1 MRMRSLNGTQHQKRR
16 SDAGK
21 LSLFFLLPS
30 CCLLLAP
37 GFCLAESTASRNRA
51 GNELFEQGKYAE
63 AGKAYL
69 DAQVQDPGRPELSY
83 NLGNSLIKQK
93 QYKDAMKW
101 LAQAMQKA
109 DKGLQQQAWYNAGN
123 ALYEM
128 GSYQDAI
135 QSYIQAL
142 RLNPGD
148 RDAKHNLE
156 LAWRKLDQQ
165 KENQAKD
172 PKQNPGD
179 DKTDNQNQQGA
190 GNQPQP
196 KPDQEKGQGDQE
208 KQDRNQPANPQSTQV
223 DGQNGNFSKER
234 ALQILDALQNQELA
248 EQKKLLERI
257 AARRKATGK
266 DW

>member
-1 MRMRSLNGTQHQKRR
+1 MRVKIQSGARPRKQTAIRWAASCFL
-16 SDAGK
+16 
-21 LSLFFLLPS
+21 LSCFLLPVS
-30 CCLLLAP
+30 
-37 GFCLAESTASRNRA
+37 GFCFSESTPSRNRA
-51 GNELFEQGKYAE
+51 GNKLFEQGKYAE

-69 DAQVQDPGRPELSY
+69 EAQVQDPGRPELSY
-83 NLGNSLIKQK
+83 NLGNTLIKQK

-109 DKGLQQQAWYNAGN
+109 DRGLQQQAWYNAGN

-128 GSYQDAI
+128 GSFQDAI

-165 KENQAKD
+165 KQNQSKD
-172 PKQNPGD
+172 KEQNQGD
-179 DKTDNQNQQGA
+179 NKPDNQNQQGA
-190 GNQPQP
+190 GNQPKP

-208 KQDRNQPANPQSTQV
+208 KQDRNQPANPQSTQA
-223 DGQNGNFSKER
+223 DQQNGNFSKER

-248 EQKKLLERI
+248 DQKKLLER
-257 AARRKATGK
+257 AVRRKATGK

>member
-1 MRMRSLNGTQHQKRR
+1 MIRETIS
-16 SDAGK
+16 GK
-21 LSLFFLLPS
+21 QPLYISGFRFPAFFFLLS
-30 CCLLLAP
+30 GFGLLAS
-37 GFCLAESTASRNRA
+37 GFSFSESTASRNRE
-51 GNELFEQGKYAE
+51 GNRLFNAGKYAE

-83 NLGNSLIKQK
+83 NLGNTLIKQK
-93 QYKDAMKW
+93 QYTDAMKW

-128 GSYQDAI
+128 GNFQDAI
-135 QSYIQAL
+135 QSYIQSL

-156 LAWRKLDQQ
+156 LAWRKLEEQ
-165 KENQAKD
+165 KQSSAKD
-172 PKQNPGD
+172 QKQNQNE
-179 DKTDNQNQQGA
+179 DKTDNQKPQGA
-190 GNQPQP
+190 GNQPKP
-196 KPDQEKGQGDQE
+196 KPEQEKGQGDQE
-208 KQDRNQPANPQSTQV
+208 KQDRNQPANPQSTRADQ
-223 DGQNGNFSKER
+223 QNGNFSKER

-248 EQKKLLERI
+248 DQKKMLER